1 MLPTLGKSISLFL
14 YIMNVQLTTASSQ
27 NSNKA
32 QLRELE
38 HIRTKL
44 LGSRKALPSP
54 ALSVSSAAADSK
66 PRRTLKTALLAARF
80 IARMRVAA
88 RGWAA
93 QEVVR
98 RKLAAANEEQRRSKR
113 ARQLKVVR
121 IEA

>member
-1 MLPTLGKSISLFL
+1 MNISA
-14 YIMNVQLTTASSQ
+14 NHDSSQ

-54 ALSVSSAAADSK
+54 ASSVSSSAVADSK